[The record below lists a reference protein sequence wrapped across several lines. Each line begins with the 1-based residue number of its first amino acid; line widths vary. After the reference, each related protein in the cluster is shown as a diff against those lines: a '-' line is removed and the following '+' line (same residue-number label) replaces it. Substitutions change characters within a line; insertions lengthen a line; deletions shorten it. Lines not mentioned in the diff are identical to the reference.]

1 MSLEITKSRAEQL
14 GKLEDKAIS
23 KLLKQLEAGGDMD
36 DTAKMAIKA
45 LNTVRHNRRD
55 LLTKSNLGFNMTK
68 FVGTA
73 EQLKKY
79 IMSTQPEIK
88 KVIGGK

>member
-1 MSLEITKSRAEQL
+1 MSLEITKNRSDQL
-14 GKLEDKAIS
+14 GKLEDMAIG
-23 KLLKQLEAGGDMD
+23 KLLQQLEAGGDMD

-45 LNTVRHNRRD
+45 LNTVRNNRRD
-55 LLTKSNLGFNMTK
+55 LLTKTSLGFNMAK

-79 IMSTQPEIK
+79 ISSTQPEIK
-88 KVIGGK
+88 KIIGSK